1 METININ
8 LLKYRGKD
16 SSLFTGRP
24 QGEAARKELELDKLD
39 KRDDITIKVLIPAGT
54 TSFNPS
60 FYLGLLFKSIKLLGV
75 DKFDSRFEFVIEE
88 ESELIKKVIADDL
101 NDGRRHAINS
111 LPGGTGL
118 SKFLKKG

>member
-1 METININ
+1 METVKID

-24 QGEAARKELELDKLD
+24 QGESARNELKLD
-39 KRDDITIKVLIPAGT
+39 QLDNKVDAIIELKIPTGT

-60 FYLGLLFKSIKLLGV
+60 FYLGLLFKSVKSLGIE
-75 DKFDSRFEFVIEE
+75 KFDLQYKFTIEE
-88 ESELIKKVIADDL
+88 NSEVIKKVITEDL

-111 LPGGTGL
+111 MSGNMGL
-118 SKFLKKG
+118 NKFLKK